1 MLAHN
6 QFNAIGAI
14 PLLGGFDAKTAAAYL
29 MPPTDK
35 VKKKKKGTPAEQ
47 LEELDKEAAFAEAAI
62 FEQQAIMQKQIKSA
76 DFGGGWNPFQQF

>member
-1 MLAHN
+1 
-6 QFNAIGAI
+6 
-14 PLLGGFDAKTAAAYL
+14 LLGGFDAKTAAAYL

-62 FEQQAIMQKQIKSA
+62 FEQQAIMQQQIKSA